1 MNWVK
6 FLGLLFAHIG
16 SLFVAYRQGNSSALG
31 EVKANNEAKQADYV
45 KIQEK
50 SDHLS
55 TDALADELQ
64 DGTRRF

>member
-1 MNWVK
+1 MKWLK

-16 SLFVAYRQGNSSALG
+16 SLFVAYRQGNSRALQ
-31 EVKANNEAKQADYV
+31 EVKANNEAKQAQYV

-50 SDHLS
+50 SDHIS